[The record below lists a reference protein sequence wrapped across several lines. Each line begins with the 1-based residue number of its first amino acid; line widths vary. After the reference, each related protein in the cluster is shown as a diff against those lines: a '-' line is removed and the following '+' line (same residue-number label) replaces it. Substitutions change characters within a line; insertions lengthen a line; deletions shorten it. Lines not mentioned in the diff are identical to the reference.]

1 MTHETLETPGPWLV
15 RIAKVFEPLAAEI
28 LAAIGTPVATR
39 LGPEYWLLG
48 DTPAAALDV
57 PRLAR
62 FIRWRLPV
70 HHSWPCSPR
79 RMDGFIEK
87 AAQSLAR
94 KFGPSGPQ
102 TLLCGVLDPGSP
114 DPYFRQL
121 ASNLRGRALQVL
133 PPAAASA
140 AEDQRPAEPTLFC
153 MLGRTG
159 LFAGMAAPRA
169 CGGFFPG
176 GTRFIRQADGATV
189 SRAGAKVS
197 EALHQLR
204 LHRQPPPAGAHW
216 LDLGASPGGMSAE
229 LIAKGYR
236 VTAIDRA
243 PLDPRLKGLAGLT
256 EIRRD
261 VAAFVPPRGARYDA
275 ILCDMNGDARESMR
289 QVGRLAAALA
299 SGGLVIFTLKTAG
312 VAGLAEIDRLAAAV
326 LTTASAAGL
335 RLLAE
340 THLTYN
346 RQEFTWLL
354 TTW

>member
-1 MTHETLETPGPWLV
+1 
-15 RIAKVFEPLAAEI
+15 
-28 LAAIGTPVATR
+28 
-39 LGPEYWLLG
+39 
-48 DTPAAALDV
+48 
-57 PRLAR
+57 
-62 FIRWRLPV
+62 
-70 HHSWPCSPR
+70 
-79 RMDGFIEK
+79 MDGFIEK